1 MAELPRYRPLG
12 VSIPS
17 MPSVDYISA
26 AKTKAGVFD
35 TVSSAL
41 DKMSEFAFEKQKARV
56 ELEGAAYG
64 AANAPTKE
72 QIETAKKPISEM
84 MQIDPTTVFGAAAKA
99 AAAEQI
105 EGRFLVRAGR
115 ELTQLRLDAKE
126 NNTNIEAFQGQVQ
139 NLIDGYSSILQ
150 GISPEAANK
159 FSATLATKGNSA
171 IISHN
176 DALITAQEQQDDADA
191 AVGIDN
197 ILNVTLPEIFEVGV
211 KTDASGNEIT
221 IDDQV
226 AVLRDELV
234 AVAKT
239 STNSDT
245 LIASKTKEFDEAVT
259 AAKTSMVLG
268 WISEN
273 PNAHSRQLR
282 LGEIQDANIDN
293 IMSSLSQEEKV
304 ALRKEG
310 LQLGREQMSFES
322 AIETQKEKDRA
333 ADASRL
339 TVNIFKGRVSGAS
352 PDEIRGMLKRL
363 ETLDPEKY
371 IQVSTAIRTEG
382 GIDDAS
388 VVGYLRFLQSQK
400 QLTEEEILNAA
411 MDRNISLRTLDT
423 FFGALEKQRDDNYQ
437 QALDIARVHPAIG
450 LPDKSTFV
458 ISGEGAASQRKA
470 EQLLGQITIELDEAR
485 RENPNLNSIQ
495 WMKNRVKELDTGPS
509 DAEKRQATNRIS
521 GLAQLLELPDD
532 ADPADVQTVLM
543 EEIKKGNKKQSLL
556 DKHKN
561 DFEIL
566 GSQ

>member
-72 QIETAKKPISEM
+72 QIDTAKKPISGM
-84 MQIDPTTVFGAAAKA
+84 MQIDPTTGFGAAAKA

-115 ELTQLRLDAKE
+115 ELTQLRMDAKE
-126 NNTNIEAFQGQVQ
+126 NNTDIEAFQGQVQ

-176 DALITAQEQQDDADA
+176 DDLITAQEQQDDADA

-197 ILNVTLPEIFEVGV
+197 ILNVTLPQIFEVGG
-211 KTDASGNEIT
+211 KIDASGNEIT
-221 IDDQV
+221 IDDAV

-282 LGEIQDANIDN
+282 SGEIQDANINN

-339 TVNIFKGRVSGAS
+339 TVDIFKGRISGAL
-352 PDEIRGMLKRL
+352 PDEMRDMLKKL
-363 ETLDPEKY
+363 EALDPEKY
-371 IQVSTAIRTEG
+371 IQVATSIRTEG
-382 GIDDAS
+382 GIDNER

-400 QLTEEEILNAA
+400 QLTESEILSAVI
-411 MDRNISLRTLDT
+411 DGNISLRTLDT

-450 LPDKSTFV
+450 LPDKARFA
-458 ISGEGAASQRKA
+458 IGGEEAKRQRDS
-470 EQLLGQITIELDEAR
+470 EQLFGQITIELDEAR

-495 WMKNRVKELDTGPS
+495 WMKNRVKELDTAP
-509 DAEKRQATNRIS
+509 DDKEIKRARIS
-521 GLAQLLELPDD
+521 IGALAKTLGLPEEAD
-532 ADPADVQTVLM
+532 AADVQTTLM

-556 DKHKN
+556 DTYAN

>member
-35 TVSSAL
+35 TVSNAL

-84 MQIDPTTVFGAAAKA
+84 MQIDPTTVFGAAAKT

-105 EGRFLVRAGR
+105 EGRFLVRAGS

-126 NNTNIEAFQGQVQ
+126 NNTDIEAFQGQVQ

-159 FSATLATKGNSA
+159 FAATLATKGNSA

-176 DALITAQEQQDDADA
+176 DDLIAAQEQQDDAAA

-197 ILNVTLPEIFEVGV
+197 ILNVDLPQIFEVGV
-211 KTDASGNEIT
+211 KTDASGNRIT
-221 IDDQV
+221 IDDQL
-226 AVLRDELV
+226 AVLRDQLV
-234 AVAKT
+234 TVAKT

-245 LIASKTKEFDEAVT
+245 LIASKTKEFDEAVSNN
-259 AAKTSMVLG
+259 KKSVVLS
-268 WISEN
+268 WVSEDRLGH
-273 PNAHSRQLR
+273 ARQLR
-282 LGEIQDANIDN
+282 ENKVQDQNIANILG
-293 IMSSLSQEEKV
+293 SLTEEE
-304 ALRKEG
+304 RQDIIIEG
-310 LQLGREQMSFES
+310 LKVGREQMSFDVS
-322 AIETQKEKDRA
+322 VETQKEKDRA
-333 ADASRL
+333 ARSSRL
-339 TVNIFKGRVSGAS
+339 TVEIFKGRVSGMAL
-352 PDEIRGMLKRL
+352 DEVRNKLKEL

-371 IQVSTAIRTEG
+371 IQVATAIRTEG
-382 GIDDAS
+382 GIDDSS
-388 VVGYLRFLQSQK
+388 VAGRLRFLQSQK

-411 MDRNISLRTLDT
+411 MDRNISLSTLNT
-423 FFGALEKQRDDNYQ
+423 FFNALEKQRDDNYQ

-450 LPDKSTFV
+450 LPDKARFAIGGS
-458 ISGEGAASQRKA
+458 EAERQRDA
-470 EQLLGQITIELDEAR
+470 EQLFGQITIELDEAR

-495 WMKNRVKELDTGPS
+495 WMKNRVKELDT
-509 DAEKRQATNRIS
+509 A
-521 GLAQLLELPDD
+521 PDD
-532 ADPADVQTVLM
+532 K
-543 EEIKKGNKKQSLL
+543 EIKKARISIGALAKTLGLPEETDPVDVQIELMDKRPDLL
-556 DKHKN
+556 DTYKN
-561 DFEIL
+561 AFEIL
-566 GSQ
+566 ESQ

>member
-35 TVSSAL
+35 TVSNAL

-84 MQIDPTTVFGAAAKA
+84 MQIDPTTVFGVAAKA

-105 EGRFLVRAGR
+105 EGRFLVRAGS

-126 NNTNIEAFQGQVQ
+126 NNTDIEAFQGQVQ

-176 DALITAQEQQDDADA
+176 DDLIAAQEQQDDAAA

-211 KTDASGNEIT
+211 EKDASGNEIT
-221 IDDQV
+221 IDDKL

-245 LIASKTKEFDEAVT
+245 LIASKTKEFDEAVSN
-259 AAKTSMVLG
+259 AKKSVVLS
-268 WISEN
+268 WVSEN
-273 PNAHSRQLR
+273 RLGHARQLR
-282 LGEIQDANIDN
+282 ENKVQDQNIANILG
-293 IMSSLSQEEKV
+293 SLTEEE
-304 ALRKEG
+304 RQDIIIEG
-310 LQLGREQMSFES
+310 LKVGREQMSFDVS
-322 AIETQKEKDRA
+322 VETQKEKDRA
-333 ADASRL
+333 ARSSRL
-339 TVNIFKGRVSGAS
+339 TVEIFKGRVSGMAL
-352 PDEIRGMLKRL
+352 DEVRNKLKEL

-371 IQVSTAIRTEG
+371 IQVATAIRTEG

-411 MDRNISLRTLDT
+411 MDRNISLSTLDT
-423 FFGALEKQRDDNYQ
+423 FFNALEKQRDDNYQ
-437 QALDIARVHPAIG
+437 QALDIARVHPRIG

-458 ISGEGAASQRKA
+458 IGGEEAKKQRKS
-470 EQLLGQITIELDEAR
+470 EQLFGQITIELDEAR

-495 WMKNRVKELDTGPS
+495 WMKNRVKELDT
-509 DAEKRQATNRIS
+509 A
-521 GLAQLLELPDD
+521 PDD
-532 ADPADVQTVLM
+532 K
-543 EEIKKGNKKQSLL
+543 EIKKARIDIGALAKTLGLPEEADPVDVQIELMDKRPDLL
-556 DKHKN
+556 DTYKN
-561 DFEIL
+561 AFEIL
-566 GSQ
+566 ESQ

>member
-35 TVSSAL
+35 TVSNAL

-72 QIETAKKPISEM
+72 QIDTAKKPISEM

-105 EGRFLVRAGR
+105 EGRFLVRAGS
-115 ELTQLRLDAKE
+115 ELTQLRMDAKE
-126 NNTNIEAFQGQVQ
+126 NDTAIDVFQGQVQ

-176 DALITAQEQQDDADA
+176 DDLIAAQEQQDDAA
-191 AVGIDN
+191 VAVGVDN
-197 ILNVTLPEIFEVGV
+197 ILNVDLPQIFEVGV
-211 KTDASGNEIT
+211 KTDASGNRIT
-221 IDDQV
+221 IDDQL

-245 LIASKTKEFDEAVT
+245 LIASKTKEFDEAVSN
-259 AAKTSMVLG
+259 AKKSVVLS
-268 WISEN
+268 WVSEDRLGH
-273 PNAHSRQLR
+273 ARQLR
-282 LGEIQDANIDN
+282 ENKVQDQNIANILG
-293 IMSSLSQEEKV
+293 SLTEEE
-304 ALRKEG
+304 RQDIIIEG
-310 LQLGREQMSFES
+310 LKVGREQMSFDVS
-322 AIETQKEKDRA
+322 VETQKEKDRA
-333 ADASRL
+333 ARSSRL
-339 TVNIFKGRVSGAS
+339 TVEIFKGRVSGMA
-352 PDEIRGMLKRL
+352 PDEVRNKLKEL

-371 IQVSTAIRTEG
+371 IQVATAIRTEG

-423 FFGALEKQRDDNYQ
+423 FFNALEKQRDDNYQ

-450 LPDKSTFV
+450 LPDKTTFAF
-458 ISGEGAASQRKA
+458 SGDEAKKQRKA
-470 EQLLGQITIELDEAR
+470 EQLFGQITIELDEAR

-495 WMKNRVKELDTGPS
+495 WMKNRVKELDTAP
-509 DAEKRQATNRIS
+509 DEKDIKKAQTRIG
-521 GLAQLLELPDD
+521 GLAQLLELPEETK
-532 ADPADVQTVLM
+532 PADVQTALM
-543 EEIKKGNKKQSLL
+543 EEIRKGNRKQSLL
-556 DKHKN
+556 DTYAN

>member
-35 TVSSAL
+35 TVSNAL

-72 QIETAKKPISEM
+72 QIDTAKKPISEM

-105 EGRFLVRAGR
+105 EGRFLVRAGS
-115 ELTQLRLDAKE
+115 ELTQLRMDAKE
-126 NNTNIEAFQGQVQ
+126 NDTAIDVFQGQVQ

-159 FSATLATKGNSA
+159 FAATLATKGNSA

-176 DALITAQEQQDDADA
+176 DDLIAAQEQQDDAAA
-191 AVGIDN
+191 AVGVDN
-197 ILNVTLPEIFEVGV
+197 ILNVDLPQIFEVGV
-211 KTDASGNEIT
+211 KTDASGNRIT
-221 IDDQV
+221 IDDQL

-245 LIASKTKEFDEAVT
+245 LIASKTKEFDEAVSN
-259 AAKTSMVLG
+259 AKKSVVLS
-268 WISEN
+268 WVSEDRLGH
-273 PNAHSRQLR
+273 ARQLR
-282 LGEIQDANIDN
+282 ENKVQDQNIANILG
-293 IMSSLSQEEKV
+293 SLTEEE
-304 ALRKEG
+304 RQDIIIEG
-310 LQLGREQMSFES
+310 LKVGREQMSFDVS
-322 AIETQKEKDRA
+322 VETQKEKDRA
-333 ADASRL
+333 ARSSRL
-339 TVNIFKGRVSGAS
+339 TVEIFKGRVSGMA
-352 PDEIRGMLKRL
+352 PDEVRNKLKEL

-371 IQVSTAIRTEG
+371 IQVATAIRTEG

-411 MDRNISLRTLDT
+411 MDRNISLSTLDT
-423 FFGALEKQRDDNYQ
+423 FFNALEKQRDDNYQ

-450 LPDKSTFV
+450 LPDKARFAIGGS
-458 ISGEGAASQRKA
+458 EAERQRDS
-470 EQLLGQITIELDEAR
+470 EQLFGQITIELDEAR

-495 WMKNRVKELDTGPS
+495 WMKNRVKELDTAP
-509 DAEKRQATNRIS
+509 DEKDIKKAKTRIGALARITL
-521 GLAQLLELPDD
+521 GLPEET
-532 ADPADVQTVLM
+532 DPVDVQIELM
-543 EEIKKGNKKQSLL
+543 DKRPDLL
-556 DKHKN
+556 DTYAN

-566 GSQ
+566 ESQ

>member
-35 TVSSAL
+35 TVSNAL

-72 QIETAKKPISEM
+72 QIDTAKKPISEM

-105 EGRFLVRAGR
+105 EGRFLVRAGS
-115 ELTQLRLDAKE
+115 ELTQLRMDAKE
-126 NNTNIEAFQGQVQ
+126 NDTAIDVFQGQVQ

-159 FSATLATKGNSA
+159 FAATLATKGNSA

-176 DALITAQEQQDDADA
+176 DDLIAAQEQQDDAAA
-191 AVGIDN
+191 AVGVDN
-197 ILNVTLPEIFEVGV
+197 ILNVDLPQIFEVGV
-211 KTDASGNEIT
+211 KTDASGNRIT
-221 IDDQV
+221 IDDQL

-245 LIASKTKEFDEAVT
+245 LIASKTKEFDEAVSN
-259 AAKTSMVLG
+259 AKKSVVLS
-268 WISEN
+268 WVSEDRLGH
-273 PNAHSRQLR
+273 ARQLR
-282 LGEIQDANIDN
+282 ENKVQDQNIANILG
-293 IMSSLSQEEKV
+293 SLTEEE
-304 ALRKEG
+304 RQDIIIEG
-310 LQLGREQMSFES
+310 LKVGREQMSFDVS
-322 AIETQKEKDRA
+322 VETQKEKDRA
-333 ADASRL
+333 ARSSRL
-339 TVNIFKGRVSGAS
+339 TVEIFKGRVSGMA
-352 PDEIRGMLKRL
+352 PDEVRNKLKEL
-363 ETLDPEKY
+363 EILDPEKY
-371 IQVSTAIRTEG
+371 IQVATAIRTEG
-382 GIDDAS
+382 GIDDSS
-388 VVGYLRFLQSQK
+388 VAGRLRFLQSQK

-411 MDRNISLRTLDT
+411 MDRNISLSTLDT
-423 FFGALEKQRDDNYQ
+423 FFNALEKQRDDNYQ

-450 LPDKSTFV
+450 LPDKARFAIGGS
-458 ISGEGAASQRKA
+458 EAERQRDS
-470 EQLLGQITIELDEAR
+470 EQLFGQITIELDEAR

-495 WMKNRVKELDTGPS
+495 WMKNRVKELDTAP
-509 DAEKRQATNRIS
+509 DEKDIKKAKTRIGALARITL
-521 GLAQLLELPDD
+521 GLPEET
-532 ADPADVQTVLM
+532 DPVDVQIELM
-543 EEIKKGNKKQSLL
+543 DKRPDLL
-556 DKHKN
+556 DTYAN

-566 GSQ
+566 ESQ

>member
-35 TVSSAL
+35 TVSNAL

-72 QIETAKKPISEM
+72 QIDTAKKPISEM

-105 EGRFLVRAGR
+105 EGRFLVRAGS

-126 NNTNIEAFQGQVQ
+126 NNTDIEAFQGQVQ

-159 FSATLATKGNSA
+159 FAATLATKGNSA

-176 DALITAQEQQDDADA
+176 DDLIAAQEQQDDASA
-191 AVGIDN
+191 AVGVDN
-197 ILNVTLPEIFEVGV
+197 ILNVDLPQIFEVGV
-211 KTDASGNEIT
+211 KTDASGNRIT
-221 IDDQV
+221 IDDQL

-245 LIASKTKEFDEAVT
+245 LIASKTKEFDEAVSN
-259 AAKTSMVLG
+259 AKKSVVLS
-268 WISEN
+268 WVSEDRLGH
-273 PNAHSRQLR
+273 ARQLR
-282 LGEIQDANIDN
+282 ENKVQDQNIANILG
-293 IMSSLSQEEKV
+293 SLTEEE
-304 ALRKEG
+304 RQDIIIEG
-310 LQLGREQMSFES
+310 LKVGREQMSFDVS
-322 AIETQKEKDRA
+322 VETQKEKDRA
-333 ADASRL
+333 ARSSRL
-339 TVNIFKGRVSGAS
+339 TVEIFKGRVSGMA
-352 PDEIRGMLKRL
+352 PDEVRNKLKEL

-371 IQVSTAIRTEG
+371 IQVATAIRTEG

-411 MDRNISLRTLDT
+411 MDRNISLSTLDT
-423 FFGALEKQRDDNYQ
+423 FLNALEKQRDDNYQ

-450 LPDKSTFV
+450 LPDKARFAIGGS
-458 ISGEGAASQRKA
+458 EAERQRDA
-470 EQLLGQITIELDEAR
+470 EQLFGQITIELDEAR
-485 RENPNLNSIQ
+485 RLNPNLDSIQ
-495 WMKNRVKELDTGPS
+495 WMKNRVKELDTAP
-509 DAEKRQATNRIS
+509 DEKDIKKAQIEIG
-521 GLAQLLELPDD
+521 GLAQLLGLSEETN
-532 ADPADVQTVLM
+532 PAEVQTALM
-543 EEIKKGNKKQSLL
+543 EEIRKGNQKQSLL
-556 DKHKN
+556 DTYAN

>member
-35 TVSSAL
+35 TVSNAL

-72 QIETAKKPISEM
+72 QIDTAKKPISEM

-105 EGRFLVRAGR
+105 EGRFLVRAGS

-126 NNTNIEAFQGQVQ
+126 NNTDIEAFQGQVQ

-159 FSATLATKGNSA
+159 FAATLATKGNSA

-176 DALITAQEQQDDADA
+176 DDLIAAQEQQDDAAA
-191 AVGIDN
+191 AVGVDN

-211 KTDASGNEIT
+211 KLDANGNQIA

-226 AVLRDELV
+226 DALRDELITI
-234 AVAKT
+234 AKT

-245 LIASKTKEFDEAVT
+245 LIASKTKEFDEAVSNN
-259 AAKTSMVLG
+259 KKSVVLS
-268 WISEN
+268 WVSEDRLGH
-273 PNAHSRQLR
+273 ARQLR
-282 LGEIQDANIDN
+282 ENKVQDQNIANILG
-293 IMSSLSQEEKV
+293 SLTEEE
-304 ALRKEG
+304 RQDIIIEG
-310 LQLGREQMSFES
+310 LKVGREQMSFDVS
-322 AIETQKEKDRA
+322 VETQREKDRA
-333 ADASRL
+333 AEAL
-339 TVNIFKGRVSGAS
+339 KVTVAIFKGRVSGTA

-363 ETLDPEKY
+363 EALDPEKY
-371 IQVSTAIRTEG
+371 IQVATAIRTEG
-382 GIDDAS
+382 GIDDSS
-388 VVGYLRFLQSQK
+388 VAGRLRFLQSQK

-411 MDRNISLRTLDT
+411 MDRNISLSTLDT
-423 FFGALEKQRDDNYQ
+423 FFNALEKQRDDNYQ

-450 LPDKSTFV
+450 LPDKARFAIGGS
-458 ISGEGAASQRKA
+458 EAERQRDA
-470 EQLLGQITIELDEAR
+470 EQLFGQITIELDEAR

-495 WMKNRVKELDTGPS
+495 WMKNRVKELDTGP
-509 DAEKRQATNRIS
+509 DETQIRTARTRIG
-521 GLAQLLELPDD
+521 GLAQLLELPEDT
-532 ADPADVQTVLM
+532 DPADVQTALM
-543 EEIKKGNKKQSLL
+543 EEIRKGNQKQSLL
-556 DKHKN
+556 DTHAN

>member
-1 MAELPRYRPLG
+1 
-12 VSIPS
+12 

-35 TVSSAL
+35 TVSNAL

-72 QIETAKKPISEM
+72 QIDTAKKPISEM

-105 EGRFLVRAGR
+105 EGRFLVRAGS

-126 NNTNIEAFQGQVQ
+126 NNTDIEAFQGQVQ

-159 FSATLATKGNSA
+159 FAATLATKGNSA

-176 DALITAQEQQDDADA
+176 DDLIAAQEQQDDAAA
-191 AVGIDN
+191 AVGVDN

-211 KTDASGNEIT
+211 KLDANGNQIA

-226 AVLRDELV
+226 DALRDELITI
-234 AVAKT
+234 AKT

-245 LIASKTKEFDEAVT
+245 LIASKTKEFDEAVSNN
-259 AAKTSMVLG
+259 KKSVVLS
-268 WISEN
+268 WVSEDRLGH
-273 PNAHSRQLR
+273 ARQLR
-282 LGEIQDANIDN
+282 ENKVQDQNIANILG
-293 IMSSLSQEEKV
+293 SLTEEE
-304 ALRKEG
+304 RQDIIIEG
-310 LQLGREQMSFES
+310 LKVGREQMSFDVS
-322 AIETQKEKDRA
+322 VETQREKDRA
-333 ADASRL
+333 AEAL
-339 TVNIFKGRVSGAS
+339 KVTVAIFKGRVSGTA

-363 ETLDPEKY
+363 EALDPEKY
-371 IQVSTAIRTEG
+371 IQVATAIRTEG
-382 GIDDAS
+382 GIDDSS
-388 VVGYLRFLQSQK
+388 VAGRLRFLQSQK

-411 MDRNISLRTLDT
+411 MDRNISLSTLDT
-423 FFGALEKQRDDNYQ
+423 FFNALEKQRDDNYQ

-450 LPDKSTFV
+450 LPDKARFAIGGS
-458 ISGEGAASQRKA
+458 EAERQRDA
-470 EQLLGQITIELDEAR
+470 EQLFGQITIELDEAR

-495 WMKNRVKELDTGPS
+495 WMKNRVKELDTGP
-509 DAEKRQATNRIS
+509 DETQIRTARTRIG
-521 GLAQLLELPDD
+521 GLAQLLELPEDT
-532 ADPADVQTVLM
+532 DPADVQTALM
-543 EEIKKGNKKQSLL
+543 EEIRKGNQKQSLL
-556 DKHKN
+556 DTHAN

>member
-35 TVSSAL
+35 TVSNAL

-72 QIETAKKPISEM
+72 QIDTAKKPISEM

-105 EGRFLVRAGR
+105 EGRFLVRAGS

-126 NNTNIEAFQGQVQ
+126 NNTDIEAFQGQVQ

-159 FSATLATKGNSA
+159 FAATLATKGNSA

-176 DALITAQEQQDDADA
+176 DDLIAAQEQQDDAAA

-197 ILNVTLPEIFEVGV
+197 ILNVDLPQIFEVGV
-211 KTDASGNEIT
+211 KTDASGNRIT
-221 IDDQV
+221 IDDQL
-226 AVLRDELV
+226 AVLRDQLV
-234 AVAKT
+234 TVAKT

-245 LIASKTKEFDEAVT
+245 LIASKTKEFDEAVSNN
-259 AAKTSMVLG
+259 KKSVVLS
-268 WISEN
+268 WVSEDRLGH
-273 PNAHSRQLR
+273 ARQLR
-282 LGEIQDANIDN
+282 ENKVQDQNIANILG
-293 IMSSLSQEEKV
+293 SLTEEE
-304 ALRKEG
+304 RQDIIIEG
-310 LQLGREQMSFES
+310 LKVGREQMSFDVS
-322 AIETQKEKDRA
+322 VETQKEKDRA
-333 ADASRL
+333 ARSSRL
-339 TVNIFKGRVSGAS
+339 TVEIFKGRVSGMA
-352 PDEIRGMLKRL
+352 PDEVRNKLKEL

-371 IQVSTAIRTEG
+371 IQVATAIRTEG

-411 MDRNISLRTLDT
+411 MDRNISLSTLDT
-423 FFGALEKQRDDNYQ
+423 FFNALEKQRDDNYQ

-458 ISGEGAASQRKA
+458 IAGEGAVKQRQA
-470 EQLLGQITIELDEAR
+470 EQLFGQITIELDEAR

-509 DAEKRQATNRIS
+509 DAEIRKARKKIS
-521 GLAQLLELPDD
+521 GLAKTLGLSEE
-532 ADPADVQTVLM
+532 ADPADVQIELM
-543 EEIKKGNKKQSLL
+543 DKRPDLL
-556 DKHKN
+556 DTYAN

>member
-35 TVSSAL
+35 TVSNAL

-72 QIETAKKPISEM
+72 QIDTAKKPISEM

-105 EGRFLVRAGR
+105 EGRFLVRAGS
-115 ELTQLRLDAKE
+115 ELTQLRMDAKE
-126 NNTNIEAFQGQVQ
+126 NDTAIDVFQGQVQ

-176 DALITAQEQQDDADA
+176 DDLIAAQEQQDDAA
-191 AVGIDN
+191 VAVGVDN
-197 ILNVTLPEIFEVGV
+197 ILNVDLPQIFEVGV
-211 KTDASGNEIT
+211 KTDASGNRIT
-221 IDDQV
+221 IDDQL

-245 LIASKTKEFDEAVT
+245 LIASKTKEFDEAVSNN
-259 AAKTSMVLG
+259 KKSVVLS
-268 WISEN
+268 WVSEDRLGH
-273 PNAHSRQLR
+273 ARQLR
-282 LGEIQDANIDN
+282 ENKVQDQNIANILG
-293 IMSSLSQEEKV
+293 SLTEEE
-304 ALRKEG
+304 RQDIIIEG
-310 LQLGREQMSFES
+310 LKVGREQMSFDVS
-322 AIETQKEKDRA
+322 VETQKEKDRA
-333 ADASRL
+333 ARSSRL
-339 TVNIFKGRVSGAS
+339 TVEIFKGRVSGMA
-352 PDEIRGMLKRL
+352 PDEVRNKLKEL

-371 IQVSTAIRTEG
+371 IQVATAIRTEG

-423 FFGALEKQRDDNYQ
+423 FFNALEKQRDDNYQ

-450 LPDKSTFV
+450 LPDKTTFAF
-458 ISGEGAASQRKA
+458 SGDEAKKQRKA
-470 EQLLGQITIELDEAR
+470 EQLFGQITIELDEAR

-495 WMKNRVKELDTGPS
+495 WMKNRVKELDTAP
-509 DAEKRQATNRIS
+509 DEKDIKKAQTRIG
-521 GLAQLLELPDD
+521 GLAQLLELPEETK
-532 ADPADVQTVLM
+532 PADVQTALM
-543 EEIKKGNKKQSLL
+543 EEIRKGNRKQSLL
-556 DKHKN
+556 DTYAN

>member
-35 TVSSAL
+35 TVSNAL

-72 QIETAKKPISEM
+72 QIDTAKKPISEM

-105 EGRFLVRAGR
+105 EGRFLVRAGS
-115 ELTQLRLDAKE
+115 ELTQLRMDAKE
-126 NNTNIEAFQGQVQ
+126 NDTAIDVFQGQVQ

-159 FSATLATKGNSA
+159 FAATLATKGNSA

-176 DALITAQEQQDDADA
+176 DDLIAAQEQQDDAAA
-191 AVGIDN
+191 AVGVDN
-197 ILNVTLPEIFEVGV
+197 ILNVDLPQIFEVGV
-211 KTDASGNEIT
+211 KTDASGNRIT
-221 IDDQV
+221 IDDQL
-226 AVLRDELV
+226 AVLRDQLV
-234 AVAKT
+234 TVAKT

-245 LIASKTKEFDEAVT
+245 LIASKTKEFDEAVSS
-259 AAKTSMVLG
+259 AKKSVVLS
-268 WISEN
+268 WVSEDRLGH
-273 PNAHSRQLR
+273 ARQLR
-282 LGEIQDANIDN
+282 ENKVQDQNIANILG
-293 IMSSLSQEEKV
+293 SLTEEE
-304 ALRKEG
+304 RQDIIIEG
-310 LQLGREQMSFES
+310 LKVGREQMSFDVS
-322 AIETQKEKDRA
+322 VETQKEKDRA
-333 ADASRL
+333 ARSSRL
-339 TVNIFKGRVSGAS
+339 TVEIFKGRVSGMA
-352 PDEIRGMLKRL
+352 PDEVRNKLKEL

-371 IQVSTAIRTEG
+371 IQVATAIRTEG

-411 MDRNISLRTLDT
+411 MDRNISLSTLDT
-423 FFGALEKQRDDNYQ
+423 FFNALEKQRDDNYQ

-450 LPDKSTFV
+450 LPDKARFAIGGS
-458 ISGEGAASQRKA
+458 EAERQRDS
-470 EQLLGQITIELDEAR
+470 EQLFGQITIELDEAR

-495 WMKNRVKELDTGPS
+495 WMKNRVKELDTAP
-509 DAEKRQATNRIS
+509 DEKDIKKAKTRIGALARITL
-521 GLAQLLELPDD
+521 GLPEET
-532 ADPADVQTVLM
+532 DPVDVQIELM
-543 EEIKKGNKKQSLL
+543 DKRPDLL
-556 DKHKN
+556 DTYAN

-566 GSQ
+566 ESQ